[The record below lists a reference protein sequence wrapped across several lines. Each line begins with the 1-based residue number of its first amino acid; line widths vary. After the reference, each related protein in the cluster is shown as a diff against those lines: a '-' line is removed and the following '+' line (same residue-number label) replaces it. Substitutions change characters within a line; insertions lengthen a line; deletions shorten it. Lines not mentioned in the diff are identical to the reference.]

1 MAGELTQEI
10 LQAVCEGDWKQNGN
24 TWVNRTEQAW
34 WTVEDHEGWAIIYMN
49 AGSVRFDSECY
60 VYADLPRLARALEKA
75 ATLFVD
81 TVRSEAMPW

>member
-10 LQAVCEGDWKQNGN
+10 LQAVCEGVWKQDGN
-24 TWVNRTEQAW
+24 TWVNRAEQAW
-34 WTVEDHEGWAIIYMN
+34 WMVDDFETWAIIYMN

-60 VYADLPRLARALEKA
+60 VYADLPRFARALEKA

-81 TVRSEAMPW
+81 TVQGEAMPW